1 MASTSVRDTLEPWF
15 QHRSLCFLK
24 PAHGRQLA
32 AQVQTASPP
41 PSSLRNEYNHTT
53 NLPPINTP
61 FKTMDNRG
69 EMMQYNRVSTA
80 GETWSG
86 PKTRHDDGWSLAQ
99 WKGGGR
105 ARDAQTG
112 RMGTSKFQPVASFF
126 FWQIFSRH
134 VRSWLVL
141 DSVTLGLGMNGA
153 YGNEPV
159 SIARGRYP

>member
-69 EMMQYNRVSTA
+69 KMMQYNRVSTA

-99 WKGGGR
+99 WKRGGGAR
-105 ARDAQTG
+105 ATLRLEEWAPP
-112 RMGTSKFQPVASFF
+112 SFNPLLLFF
-126 FWQIFSRH
+126 FGKFSP
-134 VRSWLVL
+134 
-141 DSVTLGLGMNGA
+141 VTFAVG
-153 YGNEPV
+153 
-159 SIARGRYP
+159 